1 MQLRNNSASR
11 RLRANAGFTLLE
23 GVVGIGL
30 MGVLIVCLYTG
41 MTTGFSTVRLARENL
56 RATQVIQEK
65 FETLRLYTW
74 DQINDPTFIPST
86 FTASFYNGNGQ
97 TSQVAYQGTVKVTR
111 SGISDA
117 YADDLRLVTIQVN
130 WTSGTLPRT
139 RTMTSFVARYGMQN
153 YIW

>member
-1 MQLRNNSASR
+1 MQLRNKQAGR

-30 MGVLIVCLYTG
+30 MGILIVCLYTG

-74 DQINDPTFIPST
+74 DQINDPNFIPPT
-86 FTASFYNGNGQ
+86 FNASLYTGNGQ
-97 TSQVAYQGTVKVTR
+97 TDQSAYKGKVKITR
-111 SGISDA
+111 SGIADA
-117 YADDLRLVTIQVN
+117 YADDLRLVTIEVN
-130 WTSGTLPRT
+130 WTSGTMPRT
-139 RTMTSFVARYGMQN
+139 RTMSSFVARYGMQN
-153 YIW
+153 YIY